1 MFGFGKKQPELSEQ
15 VYTIEVTGSG
25 VGTYEVKA
33 QNWLSAG
40 IKVDEYLLAKNI
52 NGSRQLKAK

>member
-1 MFGFGKKQPELSEQ
+1 MFGFGKKQPELFEQ

-25 VGTYEVKA
+25 AGTYEVKA
-33 QNWLSAG
+33 QSWFSAG
-40 IKVDEYLLAKNI
+40 IKVDEYLLTKNI

>member
-1 MFGFGKKQPELSEQ
+1 MFGFGKKQSESSEQ

-25 VGTYEVKA
+25 AGTYEVKA
-33 QNWLSAG
+33 QSWFSAG
-40 IKVDEYLLAKNI
+40 MKVDEYLLAKNI

>member
-1 MFGFGKKQPELSEQ
+1 MFEFGKKQPEPSEQ

-25 VGTYEVKA
+25 AGTYEVKA

-40 IKVDEYLLAKNI
+40 IKVDEYLLEKNI